1 MKIKRKIALLL
12 VMVLLCTSL
21 AACGKSNSA
30 PKTVAEDPKSIVFGI
45 GQFPTNI
52 DPALEFNGWYVFMF
66 GVGETLVK
74 FTETMEIEPLLADSW
89 TRADDLTWKF
99 QIRQGVKFHNGTA
112 VTAEAVKSSIER
124 SLKLNPRTAEILM
137 IDSMTATGQDL
148 TITTKTPYEALLGN
162 LADPLTIIVDT
173 TAQTD
178 TFAQAP
184 IGTGP
189 FKIQSYSENKQVV
202 VEKNKEYWGEKALTD
217 LATFNYIKDNNT
229 RSMALQSGEID
240 IASNIS
246 SSNMALYEGNSDY
259 KVDKISSL
267 RIILAYENFSNEFLK
282 DPAVRKAIA
291 LGLDRETYAQ
301 TLLKGTAVAAVGPF
315 PASLPFGGDKL
326 AGYTY
331 DKAAAAKALAEAG
344 YADSDQDGILE
355 KNGKK
360 LELRM
365 ALYTTRAELPILGE
379 AMQSQLKEIGIS
391 LKLESYESVAT
402 VLKNK
407 DFDLCL
413 YSVNTATT
421 GDPQSFLTLYFK
433 TGGSANYGGYSN
445 KEVDALIAKLSTE
458 RDTQARYNLAI
469 EAQQIILA
477 DNADVFLVT
486 PTLNLIS
493 KKTVN
498 GLKMYPVEYYLL
510 NNKVTIE

>member
-1 MKIKRKIALLL
+1 MKKKIALLL
-12 VMVLLCTSL
+12 VMVLICTSL
-21 AACGKSNSA
+21 VACGKRNSA
-30 PKTVAEDPKSIVFGI
+30 DKTANGGTKSVVFGI
-45 GQFPTNI
+45 GQFPKNI
-52 DPALEFNGWYVFMF
+52 DPALEFNGWYVFKF
-66 GVGETLVK
+66 GIGETLVR
-74 FTETMEIEPLLADSW
+74 FTDDMQIEPLLADSW
-89 TRADDLTWKF
+89 NRADDLSWKF
-99 QIRQGVKFHNGTA
+99 HIRQGVKFHNGVA

-124 SLKLNPRTAEILM
+124 SLKLNPRTAEILL
-137 IDSMTATGQDL
+137 IDSITADGQNL

-162 LADPLTIIVDT
+162 LADPLAIIVDT
-173 TAQTD
+173 TAKTD

-217 LATFNYIKDNNT
+217 VATFNYIKDHNT

-240 IASNIS
+240 VAENIS
-246 SSNMALYEGNSDY
+246 SSNISLYEGNSSY

-267 RIILAYENFSNEFLK
+267 RIIMAYENLSNEFLK

-291 LGLDRETYAQ
+291 LGVDRESYAK

-315 PASLPFGGDKL
+315 PASLPFGAKKL
-326 AGYTY
+326 TGYTY
-331 DKAAAAKALAEAG
+331 DKVAAAKALADAG
-344 YADSDQDGILE
+344 YADTDNDGILE

-365 ALYTTRAELPILGE
+365 ALYTTRSELPILGE
-379 AMQSQLKEIGIS
+379 AIQSQLKEIGIS
-391 LKLESYESVAT
+391 LKLESYESVST

-407 DFDLCL
+407 NFDLCL

-433 TGGSANYGGYSN
+433 TGGSANYGGYN
-445 KEVDALIAKLSTE
+445 NQEVDALINKLSTE
-458 RDTQARYNLAI
+458 RDTQARYDLATK
-469 EAQQIILA
+469 AQQIILN
-477 DNADVFLVT
+477 DNADLFLVT

-493 KKTVN
+493 KKTVS
-498 GLKMYPVEYYLL
+498 GIKMYPVEYYLL
-510 NNKVTIE
+510 NNKVNIE